1 MAHYTVQ
8 VVKKTMHS
16 HILLNAMLPTKPSPT
31 SPLNGLLV
39 ILLLLLSS
47 PVDAKVGA
55 SLSSNATGLDQPVRL
70 ILQMEGEQE
79 MTPDLSELERLFE
92 IVGRSTQQSIS
103 IINGKMS
110 AKRSLTLTLLPRQAG
125 RLEIP
130 PIRIGNESTEALV
143 LEVTEQPQGDID
155 ANREQ
160 VFVELSL
167 NKSRAYIEEEVIL
180 TLKLFQAPGIRA
192 ESLDT
197 PQPSMPDTQMKLLH
211 EERYSSERDGIQFN
225 VIERK
230 YAVFAY
236 QSGNLE
242 IGGVKY
248 RGRTGSDR
256 LFSFFNDP
264 FRAPQQAT
272 RIFRS
277 ESNQVDLE
285 IMPIPD
291 NFTGDRWL
299 PAKNLQIVEN
309 GLDQQTPILAGKP
322 LVRRIMVLADGLT
335 SAQLPSIEQT
345 LPSGIKLYE
354 ERPQLQ
360 ETPTRTGISSSRQNS
375 MTLIATESG
384 EYDLPAIEI
393 PWWNIETDRQETA
406 RLAAISI
413 DIMPNP
419 GATQGVQQTLNPPST
434 REQAIQSDA
443 GGTITSVNQP
453 TATTHKVHWLVWLFG
468 TAWVLTLFAWWYSR
482 RGDPD
487 QSRQPIPVA
496 EDEMEA
502 PDKQAIGEALQRLE
516 QAYADKDA
524 PAARSAWL
532 QWAKLH
538 WPDNPPHNLT
548 RLATRCDQALSE
560 AVYSLER
567 TLYSPTDETEWTGY
581 EIRQL
586 IQQTQQQK
594 RSDKRSERLV
604 PLNP

>member
-1 MAHYTVQ
+1 
-8 VVKKTMHS
+8 MHS
-16 HILLNAMLPTKPSPT
+16 HIPLNAMLPIKSSPT

-55 SLSSNATGLDQPVRL
+55 SLSSSTTGPDQPVRL

-79 MTPDLSELERLFE
+79 MTPDLSDLERLFE

-110 AKRSLTLTLLPRQAG
+110 AKRSLTLTLLPRQTG
-125 RLEIP
+125 SLEIP
-130 PIRIGNESTEALV
+130 PIRIGSESTEALV
-143 LEVTEQPQGDID
+143 LEVTEQPQSDID

-160 VFVELSL
+160 VLVELSL

-197 PQPSMPDTQMKLLH
+197 PQPSMPDTQMQLLH
-211 EERYSSERDGIQFN
+211 EERYSSERDGIHFN

-242 IGGVKY
+242 FGGVKY
-248 RGRTGSDR
+248 RGRMGTDR

-264 FRAPQQAT
+264 FRTPQQAT

-285 IMPIPD
+285 VMPIPD
-291 NFTGDRWL
+291 SFTGDHWL

-309 GLDQQTPILAGKP
+309 GLDQQIPILAGKP

-335 SAQLPSIEQT
+335 SAQLPNIEQT
-345 LPSGIKLYE
+345 MPSDIKLYE

-384 EYDLPAIEI
+384 QYDLPAIEI
-393 PWWNIETDRQETA
+393 PWWNTETDRQETA

-419 GATQGVQQTLNPPST
+419 VAKQGVRQKQTLQST
-434 REQAIQSDA
+434 REQAIQNDA
-443 GGTITSVNQP
+443 GETITSVNQP
-453 TATTHKVHWLVWLFG
+453 AAATHEAHWLVWLFG

-482 RGDPD
+482 RGGPG
-487 QSRQPIPVA
+487 QPRQPIPVA
-496 EDEMEA
+496 EDEREA
-502 PDKQAIGEALQRLE
+502 PNKQAIGEALQRLE

-532 QWAKLH
+532 QWAKLQ

-548 RLATRCDQALSE
+548 RLATRCDRAVSE
-560 AVYSLER
+560 TVYSLER
-567 TLYSPTDETEWTGY
+567 TLYSPTDETGWSDY
-581 EIRQL
+581 EIRQM
-586 IQQTQQQK
+586 IQQMQQEK
-594 RSDKRSERLV
+594 RSDKRPEGLV